1 MRFNN
6 TVILSD
12 SDDVLT
18 VSMGKLGKYFAV
30 AGKTKTLRI
39 YNQSNNKIIAKFNNF
54 KTAIN
59 SVKLS
64 SD

>member
-39 YNQSNNKIIAKFNNF
+39 YNQSNNKLIAKFNNF